1 MVDNVEVADGEDEL
15 QKQQQQLDDAAA
27 EAKSRDEVEEAVD
40 GTNGTTAATADLMM
54 FTPSTATS
62 KRVSFGPYLS
72 PEQFDNTLPPAT
84 PVKR

>member
-27 EAKSRDEVEEAVD
+27 EVKFRDEVEEAVD
-40 GTNGTTAATADLMM
+40 GTNGTTAAVADLMM
-54 FTPSTATS
+54 FTPS
-62 KRVSFGPYLS
+62 S